1 MEGAGCVL
9 EECQRL
15 TFGWGYSEMFKSVCV
30 CVCHID
36 IWTSMSAVLAG
47 VQDGDIQRTLDVE
60 LGTARGSD
68 LGEGILRL
76 FQVGLK

>member
-47 VQDGDIQRTLDVE
+47 V
-60 LGTARGSD
+60 
-68 LGEGILRL
+68 
-76 FQVGLK
+76 